1 MLIIETIDLRKLT
14 TLPIKEFT
22 NGFEVRWDNTL
33 LVTRY
38 QQKQTLVLTRYGQL
52 IVLNQSLKKVLDRFS
67 EVAGIHYYEMR
78 CLYQMITERTLGY
91 VAGNYALVPTC
102 GRTNPAVVYFM
113 NHYLDNY
120 CFDEEADAV
129 LATFKGKK
137 REMIRVIIDTNMKT
151 FRRMRRAAHDVGTIH
166 LSSLEN
172 LCRHYG
178 ARKGDVTGMV
188 RKSAGYNWRQ
198 HRQHHESM
206 IFQIMAQTVAA
217 AAMQAYGENFNAN
230 FYHVLFDRYHQSNC
244 RNSWNIV
251 HNFNI
256 CLVIRYNNDG

>member
-14 TLPIKEFT
+14 TLPIEEFT
-22 NGFEVRWDNTL
+22 IGFEVRWDNTL

-38 QQKQTLVLTRYGQL
+38 KRRQTLVLTRYGQL

-67 EVAGIHYYEMR
+67 RVAGIHYYEMR
-78 CLYQMITERTLGY
+78 CLYQMITERTMGY

-102 GRTNPAVVYFM
+102 GRSNPAVVFFM

-120 CFDEEADAV
+120 CYDEDAGAV

-137 REMIRVIIDTNMKT
+137 RQMIRVIIDTNLKT

-178 ARKGDVTGMV
+178 AKKSDVAGMF
-188 RKSAGYNWRQ
+188 KKAPSYNWHE

-206 IFQIMAQTVAA
+206 IFQIMAQTVSAA
-217 AAMQAYGENFNAN
+217 ANQTYGDNFSSD
-230 FYHVLFDRYHQSNC
+230 FYDVLFERYHQSNC
-244 RNSWNIV
+244 
-251 HNFNI
+251 
-256 CLVIRYNNDG
+256 